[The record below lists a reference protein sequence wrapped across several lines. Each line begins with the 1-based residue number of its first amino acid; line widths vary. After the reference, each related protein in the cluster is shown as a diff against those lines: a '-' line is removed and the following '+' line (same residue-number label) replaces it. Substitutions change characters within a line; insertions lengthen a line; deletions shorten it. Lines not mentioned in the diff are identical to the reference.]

1 MQAKCAAC
9 KSRMRHP
16 KRKLTESTFL
26 FSFDC
31 LVKETAE
38 LRSSQSPVFPAT
50 HYASLLAGLIH
61 KSNNILTVLSGHS
74 GLLLL
79 EANLSEKIL
88 EPVRRMSR
96 AAEML
101 SRYIDEAGALSK
113 ATVLVLEP
121 IAFLDFLKM
130 LKPPSGLEIQRADAD
145 DVTLLGDRRKLR
157 ETFEEV
163 LRNAIEADA
172 TSVIVSAT
180 KEQLTV
186 CLSFRDDGHGIKAE
200 VMEKVFDPFFTT
212 HTQQGRFG
220 LGLFRAKGELARMN
234 GEISAVSDGKTY
246 TEILIRIPA
255 A

>member
-1 MQAKCAAC
+1 
-9 KSRMRHP
+9 
-16 KRKLTESTFL
+16 
-26 FSFDC
+26 
-31 LVKETAE
+31 VKEITE
-38 LRSSQSPVFPAT
+38 LGSSQAPGFPAN

-61 KSNNILTVLSGHS
+61 KSNNIITVLSGHS

-79 EANLSEKIL
+79 EPNLSEKIV

-101 SRYIDEAGALSK
+101 SRYIHEAGVLSK

-121 IAFLDFLKM
+121 IAFSDLMEM
-130 LKPPSGLEIQRADAD
+130 LTPPSGLTIQRKGRG
-145 DVTLLGDRRKLR
+145 DVRLRGDRRKLK
-157 ETFEEV
+157 ETFEQI
-163 LRNAIEADA
+163 LRNAIEAGA
-172 TSVIVSAT
+172 SSVIVTAT
-180 KEQLTV
+180 KEQSTV
-186 CLSFRDDGHGIKAE
+186 CLRFRDNGHGIKAE
-200 VMEKVFDPFFTT
+200 IMERVFDPFFTT

-234 GEISAVSDGKTY
+234 GEISAVSDGETY